1 MIYNMIDTDELV
13 SSLVEPT
20 LNRNVLNNLILEN
33 AYNSNNH
40 DIKLISPVPKGF
52 KFGIQIGSDWPQ
64 MGQICDF
71 LRSVLVHF
79 GSLM

>member
-20 LNRNVLNNLILEN
+20 LNRNVLNNLILES

-52 KFGIQIGSDWPQ
+52 QIWHSNWVRLATNGTN
-64 MGQICDF
+64 
-71 LRSVLVHF
+71 L
-79 GSLM
+79 